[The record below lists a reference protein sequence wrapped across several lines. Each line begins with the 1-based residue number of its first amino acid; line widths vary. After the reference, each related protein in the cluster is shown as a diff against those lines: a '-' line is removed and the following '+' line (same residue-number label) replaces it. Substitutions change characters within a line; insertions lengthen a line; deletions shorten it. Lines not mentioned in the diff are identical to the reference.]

1 MVPPTGFLILNPYMS
16 SYTNL
21 GVRVS
26 FSPLPIS
33 KAKEGVGQDCTLPTS
48 GVGHSGTYF
57 GDTDSSQ
64 DS

>member
-21 GVRVS
+21 GQS
-26 FSPLPIS
+26 SPIS
-33 KAKEGVGQDCTLPTS
+33 KAMEGVGQDCTLPTS